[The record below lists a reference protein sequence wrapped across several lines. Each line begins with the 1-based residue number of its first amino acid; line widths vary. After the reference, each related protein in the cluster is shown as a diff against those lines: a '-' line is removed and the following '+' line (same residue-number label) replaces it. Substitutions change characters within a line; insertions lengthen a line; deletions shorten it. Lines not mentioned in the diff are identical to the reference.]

1 MSNDGSVVSRCLG
14 KRSSVTDLLLDVADD
29 CSFRALRDGE
39 NVSDVQ
45 SSLLSTVDERSGSD
59 TLGSDESLLSEL
71 VPVWVSEDDNGE
83 GSSTRSS
90 ALVPVRRCSLQHVLR
105 FISIFRGG
113 SSLTLSPSFDI
124 RSYLH
129 TTPFPCPCCKL
140 PKANNNPPSR
150 IVDDLPNDTPD
161 VTVLLCEI
169 QVPELGGVLVEIG
182 VGSENTTRLPL
193 GSDDSL

>member
-71 VPVWVSEDDNGE
+71 VPVWVSEDDDGE
-83 GSSTRSS
+83 RSSTRSS
-90 ALVPVRRCSLQHVLR
+90 ALVPVVDAACSMSSAPSPNSVVLR
-105 FISIFRGG
+105 RRHFHI
-113 SSLTLSPSFDI
+113 SFDI
-124 RSYLH
+124 RS
-129 TTPFPCPCCKL
+129 
-140 PKANNNPPSR
+140 
-150 IVDDLPNDTPD
+150 
-161 VTVLLCEI
+161 
-169 QVPELGGVLVEIG
+169 
-182 VGSENTTRLPL
+182 
-193 GSDDSL
+193 